1 VTTRIL
7 LVEDHLPLRLSL
19 FASLRKAGYEVT
31 AVPSAEEADQV
42 LAAVGPQ
49 LVVLDWMLP
58 ARAGIELLAEWR
70 TRGLEVPVIL
80 LTARD
85 SLDDRVRGLRTGAQ
99 DYLVKPFATEELLAR
114 IEVQLRDRG
123 IGRRILQLT
132 DRVVDLGRQ
141 QVRRGEEA
149 PESLTTKEADLLAW
163 LAERP
168 GRAVSRDDLLRELW
182 GYRSSAVTRTVDNT
196 VLRLRAKIEAD
207 PARPRHVVT
216 VHGLGY
222 RFEP

>member
-1 VTTRIL
+1 VTARIL

-19 FASLRKAGYEVT
+19 AASLRKAGFEVT
-31 AVPSAEEADQV
+31 AVASAEEADQV
-42 LAAVGPQ
+42 VTIEAPQ

-58 ARAGIELLAEWR
+58 ARAGIDLLADWR
-70 TRGLEVPVIL
+70 ARGLEVPVIL

-85 SLDDRVRGLRTGAQ
+85 ALNDRVRGLRTGAQ

-123 IGRRILQLT
+123 VGRRVLQLS
-132 DRVVDLGRQ
+132 DRVVDLGRHE
-141 QVRRGEEA
+141 VRRGVEVLD
-149 PESLTTKEADLLAW
+149 SLTTLEAELLGW
-163 LAERP
+163 LAERA
-168 GRAVSRDDLLRELW
+168 GRAVSRDDLLREVW

-216 VHGLGY
+216 VHGHGY
-222 RFEP
+222 RFEG

>member
-19 FASLRKAGYEVT
+19 AASLRKAGYDVT
-31 AVPSAEEADQV
+31 AVASAEEADQV
-42 LAAVGPQ
+42 LAAEPPQ

-58 ARAGIELLAEWR
+58 GQPGIDLLEAWR
-70 TRGLEVPVIL
+70 GRGLELPVIL

-85 SLDDRVRGLRTGAQ
+85 ALDDRVRGLRTGAQ
-99 DYLVKPFATEELLAR
+99 DYVVKPFATEELLAR

-123 IGRRILQLT
+123 VGRKVLQLS
-132 DRVVDLGRQ
+132 DRLVDLGRHE
-141 QVRRGEEA
+141 VRRGDTVL
-149 PESLTTKEADLLAW
+149 ESLTTKEAELLAW

-168 GRAVSRDDLLRELW
+168 SRAVSREDLLREVW

-196 VLRLRAKIEAD
+196 VLRLRAKIEVD

-216 VHGLGY
+216 VHGHGY
-222 RFEP
+222 RFEA